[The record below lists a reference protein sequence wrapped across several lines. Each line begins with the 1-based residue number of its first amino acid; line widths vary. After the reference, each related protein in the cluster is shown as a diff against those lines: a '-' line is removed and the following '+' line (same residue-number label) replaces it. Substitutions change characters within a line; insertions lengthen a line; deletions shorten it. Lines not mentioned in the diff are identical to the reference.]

1 MSSLLDL
8 FARPWVLYALL
19 ATPWMARIR
28 WRVRRRS
35 RVPFAPLQY
44 RPPHR
49 WKRHLDKCQ
58 VLVEILVVVILLV
71 ALAGPRRLDR
81 LDLLGDEG
89 IDVALVLDV
98 SLSMLAEDFPPNRLE
113 VLRRLARDFIH
124 RSGNNRL
131 ALVVFAGDTY
141 VQAPLTTHH
150 GALTSLLDD
159 VTVDVMSTSQSGG
172 TAIGDALLVAADLL
186 DRFKIEGRDQA
197 LVLITDGESNVGSEP
212 LQAARY
218 VRHLG
223 IRSVFIGV
231 GGSEAVEVFYE
242 GRRVG
247 EPDDPYLAILDDRQL
262 VELAEVAEGRYYRAS
277 DAGALEQIFV
287 ELARLETAPLESRQ
301 VEIERPRAGWLAVG
315 LLPLFVLSL
324 VLGGL
329 VLRRPLR

>member
-1 MSSLLDL
+1 MSVLADL
-8 FARPWVLYALL
+8 FARPWVLPALL
-19 ATPWMARIR
+19 AVPWLGWLR
-28 WRVRRRS
+28 WRIHRRE

-44 RPPHR
+44 HPPSPG
-49 WKRHLDKCQ
+49 KRRLERCQ
-58 VLVEILVVVILLV
+58 VLLQMVILGMLLV

-81 LDLLGDEG
+81 LDLLSDEG
-89 IDVALVLDV
+89 IDVVLVLDV

-150 GALTSLLDD
+150 GTLTSLLDD
-159 VTVDVMSTSQSGG
+159 VTVDVMSTSKSGG
-172 TAIGDALLVAADLL
+172 TAIGDALLVGAELL
-186 DRFKIEGRDQA
+186 DRFRLEDRDQA

-212 LQAARY
+212 VQAARY
-218 VRHLG
+218 LRHLG

-231 GGSEAVEVFYE
+231 GGTEPLEVFYE

-247 EPDDPYLAILDDRQL
+247 TADEPYLAVLDDRQL
-262 VELAEVAEGRYYRAS
+262 VELAEVAEGRYYRAA
-277 DAGALEQIFV
+277 DAGTLESVFG

-301 VEIERPRAGWLAVG
+301 VEIERPRANWLALA
-315 LLPLFVLSL
+315 LLPLFALSL
-324 VLGGL
+324 WLGGM